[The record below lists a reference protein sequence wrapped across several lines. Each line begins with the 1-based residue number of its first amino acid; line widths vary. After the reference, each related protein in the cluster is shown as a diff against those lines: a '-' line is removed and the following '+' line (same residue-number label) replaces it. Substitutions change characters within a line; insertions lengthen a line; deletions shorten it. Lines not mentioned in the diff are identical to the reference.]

1 MMFEFPYCLYICSI
15 WIFKSQKVFINKI
28 LWIKWKDRKL
38 YRGYGRNLSLRYKI
52 FPLNKLVDKY
62 PIATLLQ
69 TKSKIKLFQVSEY
82 LKYKGEIS
90 KPVDTFI
97 EELRIEYPELKKI
110 LPRD

>member
-1 MMFEFPYCLYICSI
+1 M
-15 WIFKSQKVFINKI
+15 
-28 LWIKWKDRKL
+28 
-38 YRGYGRNLSLRYKI
+38 
-52 FPLNKLVDKY
+52 VDKY

-97 EELRIEYPELKKI
+97 EELRIEYPELK
-110 LPRD
+110 